1 LNPKL
6 NPQKV
11 FIPKLY
17 GFKIFGKKGSKYY
30 DIVKKIK
37 KQMNDKG
44 TTKETLDTKNGEKG
58 NLEEFIKKFKQL
70 NIS

>member
-1 LNPKL
+1 M
-6 NPQKV
+6 
-11 FIPKLY
+11 Y

-30 DIVKKIK
+30 DIVKQIK
-37 KQMNDKG
+37 KQMSEKG
-44 TTKETLDTKNGEKG
+44 NSKESLETKNGEKG